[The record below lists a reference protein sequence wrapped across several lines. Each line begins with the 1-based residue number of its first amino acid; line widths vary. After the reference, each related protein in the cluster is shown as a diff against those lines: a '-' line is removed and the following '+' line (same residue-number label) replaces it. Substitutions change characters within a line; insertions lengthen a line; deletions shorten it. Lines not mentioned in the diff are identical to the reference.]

1 MDYKDVIAGKG
12 RKTRLDAVNEQ
23 IEYLS
28 RRYDDKTAAQII
40 ASKLNE
46 EGEQQPA
53 QQGQQPAA
61 PAAPAQQGGE
71 QPQAPAQPAQQ
82 GQQPAQ
88 PQNLNA
94 EIIKEYQPLGKQ
106 FQEFAKKYQNTE
118 YKDDI
123 NNILKLMGALY
134 QKVQS
139 GAKQP
144 AQQQPAQQPAQQGQ
158 QPAQQPAQ

>member
-12 RKTRLDAVNEQ
+12 RKTRLDAINEQ
-23 IEYLS
+23 VEYLS

-53 QQGQQPAA
+53 QQGQQPAQQGQQPAAPAA
-61 PAAPAQQGGE
+61 PAAPAQQGGA
-71 QPQAPAQPAQQ
+71 QQQAPAQQ

-144 AQQQPAQQPAQQGQ
+144 AQQQQPAR
-158 QPAQQPAQ
+158 

>member
-23 IEYLS
+23 VEYLS

-61 PAAPAQQGGE
+61 PAAPAQQGQ
-71 QPQAPAQPAQQ
+71 QPAAPAQPAQQ

-144 AQQQPAQQPAQQGQ
+144 AQQQQPAQQPAQQGQ
-158 QPAQQPAQ
+158 QPAQ

>member
-53 QQGQQPAA
+53 QQGQQPAAPAA

-144 AQQQPAQQPAQQGQ
+144 AQQQQPSQQPAQ
-158 QPAQQPAQ
+158 